1 LKKAFFVKIIM
12 NKDKFNNWLKKPSDY
27 LIMGI
32 INTTPDSFSDG
43 GKYNSASEAIDFAYE
58 LLREGADIIDIGGES
73 SRPGADPISAEE
85 EIKRI
90 SPLLSELVKN
100 TESTVSIDTYKSS
113 TANYAL
119 NNGACLVNDISGL
132 SFDKEMVDIVI
143 RHNASIVI
151 MHMKGTPKTMQKNPN
166 YDNVIDEIC
175 DFLTNQVDFAINK
188 GVSSDKIIIDPGIG
202 FGKTLN
208 DNYEIIAKLSQI
220 CDLGHPVLVGPSRKS
235 FIGTTLDEPV
245 EKRLEGSVTAAAM
258 CYHSGAKILRV
269 HDVKETKK
277 SLSIVKK
284 IIENS

>member
-1 LKKAFFVKIIM
+1 MKKAFFVKIIM

-43 GKYNSASEAIDFAYE
+43 GKYNSTSEAIDFAYE

>member
-1 LKKAFFVKIIM
+1 MKKAFFVRIIM
-12 NKDKFNNWLKKPSDY
+12 KKDKFNNWLKKPSEY

-32 INTTPDSFSDG
+32 VNTTPDSFSDG

-100 TESTVSIDTYKSS
+100 TKSTVSIDTYKSS

-119 NNGACLVNDISGL
+119 NNGAFLVNDISGL

-143 RHNASIVI
+143 RHNAPVVI

-166 YDNVIDEIC
+166 YDNVVDEIC
-175 DFLTNQVDFAINK
+175 DFLTNQVNFAINK
-188 GVSSDKIIIDPGIG
+188 GVSSDKIIVDPGIG

-208 DNYEIIAKLSQI
+208 DNYEIIAKLNQI
-220 CDLGHPVLVGPSRKS
+220 CDLGYPVLVGPSRKS
-235 FIGTTLDEPV
+235 FIGATLDEPV
-245 EKRLEGSVTAAAM
+245 EKRLEGSITAAAM

>member
-1 LKKAFFVKIIM
+1 MKKAFFVKIIM

-32 INTTPDSFSDG
+32 INTTPDTFSDG
-43 GKYNSASEAIDFAYE
+43 GKYNSTSEAIDFAYE

-208 DNYEIIAKLSQI
+208 DNYEIIAKLNQL
-220 CDLGHPVLVGPSRKS
+220 CDLGYPVLVGPSRKS
-235 FIGTTLDEPV
+235 FIGVTLGEPV
-245 EKRLEGSVTAAAM
+245 EKRLEGSITAAAM
-258 CYHSGAKILRV
+258 CYYSGAKILRV

>member
-1 LKKAFFVKIIM
+1 MKKAFFVKIIM

>member
-1 LKKAFFVKIIM
+1 MKKAFFVKIIM

-43 GKYNSASEAIDFAYE
+43 GKYNSTSEAIDFAYE

-245 EKRLEGSVTAAAM
+245 EKRLEGSITAAAM

>member
-1 LKKAFFVKIIM
+1 M
-12 NKDKFNNWLKKPSDY
+12 NKDKFKNWLKKPSEY

-32 INTTPDSFSDG
+32 VNTTPDSFSDG

-73 SRPGADPISAEE
+73 SRPGADPIPAEE
-85 EIKRI
+85 EIERI

-100 TESTVSIDTYKSS
+100 TECTISIDTYKSS

-132 SFDKEMVDIVI
+132 SFDKEMVNIVI
-143 RHNASIVI
+143 RHNVPIVI

-166 YDNVIDEIC
+166 YDNVVDEIC
-175 DFLTNQVDFAINK
+175 DFLTDQVNFAINR

-208 DNYEIIAKLSQI
+208 DNYEIIAKLNQI
-220 CDLGHPVLVGPSRKS
+220 CDLGYPVLVGPSRKS
-235 FIGTTLDEPV
+235 FIGATLGDPV
-245 EKRLEGSVTAAAM
+245 EKRLEGSITAAAI

>member
-1 LKKAFFVKIIM
+1 MK
-12 NKDKFNNWLKKPSDY
+12 KDKFNNWLKKPSEY

-32 INTTPDSFSDG
+32 VNTTPDSFSDG

-100 TESTVSIDTYKSS
+100 TKSTVSIDTYKSS

-119 NNGACLVNDISGL
+119 NNGAFLVNDISGL

-143 RHNASIVI
+143 RHNAPVVI

-166 YDNVIDEIC
+166 YDNVVDEIC
-175 DFLTNQVDFAINK
+175 DFLTNQVNFAINK
-188 GVSSDKIIIDPGIG
+188 GVSSDKIIVDPGIG

-208 DNYEIIAKLSQI
+208 DNYEIIAKLNQI
-220 CDLGHPVLVGPSRKS
+220 CDLGYPVLVGPSRKS
-235 FIGTTLDEPV
+235 FIGATLDEPV
-245 EKRLEGSVTAAAM
+245 EKRLEGSITAAAM

>member
-1 LKKAFFVKIIM
+1 M

-245 EKRLEGSVTAAAM
+245 EKRLEGSITAAAM

>member
-1 LKKAFFVKIIM
+1 M

-43 GKYNSASEAIDFAYE
+43 GKYNSTSEAIDFAYE

-245 EKRLEGSVTAAAM
+245 EKRLEGSITAAAM

>member
-1 LKKAFFVKIIM
+1 MKKAFFVKIIM

-208 DNYEIIAKLSQI
+208 DNYEIIAKLNQI

-245 EKRLEGSVTAAAM
+245 EKRLEGSITAAAM

-284 IIENS
+284 TIENS

>member
-1 LKKAFFVKIIM
+1 M

-245 EKRLEGSVTAAAM
+245 EKRLEGSITAAAM
-258 CYHSGAKILRV
+258 CYRSGAKILRV

>member
-1 LKKAFFVKIIM
+1 M
-12 NKDKFNNWLKKPSDY
+12 
-27 LIMGI
+27 
-32 INTTPDSFSDG
+32 
-43 GKYNSASEAIDFAYE
+43 
-58 LLREGADIIDIGGES
+58 
-73 SRPGADPISAEE
+73 
-85 EIKRI
+85 
-90 SPLLSELVKN
+90 SELVKN

-245 EKRLEGSVTAAAM
+245 EKRLEGSITAAAM

>member
-1 LKKAFFVKIIM
+1 M
-12 NKDKFNNWLKKPSDY
+12 NKDKFKAWLKKPSEY

-32 INTTPDSFSDG
+32 VNTTPDSFSDG

-166 YDNVIDEIC
+166 YDNVVDEIC
-175 DFLTNQVDFAINK
+175 DFLTNQVNFAINK
-188 GVSSDKIIIDPGIG
+188 GVSSDKIIVDPGIG

-245 EKRLEGSVTAAAM
+245 EKRLEGSITAAAM

-284 IIENS
+284 IIENL

>member
-1 LKKAFFVKIIM
+1 M
-12 NKDKFNNWLKKPSDY
+12 NKDKFKNWLKKPSEY

-32 INTTPDSFSDG
+32 VNTTPDSFSDG

-58 LLREGADIIDIGGES
+58 LLHEGADIIDIGGES

-85 EIKRI
+85 ETKRI

-100 TESTVSIDTYKSS
+100 TEATISVDTYKSS
-113 TANYAL
+113 TANHAL

-132 SFDKEMVDIVI
+132 SFDKEMVDTII
-143 RHNASIVI
+143 RHKAPIVI

-166 YDNVIDEIC
+166 YDNVVDEIC
-175 DFLTNQVDFAINK
+175 DFLTNQVNFAINK
-188 GVSSDKIIIDPGIG
+188 GVSSDKIIVDPGIG

-208 DNYEIIAKLSQI
+208 DNYEIIAKLNQL
-220 CDLGHPVLVGPSRKS
+220 CDLGYPVLVGPSRKS
-235 FIGTTLDEPV
+235 FIGVTLGEPV
-245 EKRLEGSVTAAAM
+245 EKRLEGSITAAAM
-258 CYHSGAKILRV
+258 CYYSGAKILRV

>member
-1 LKKAFFVKIIM
+1 M